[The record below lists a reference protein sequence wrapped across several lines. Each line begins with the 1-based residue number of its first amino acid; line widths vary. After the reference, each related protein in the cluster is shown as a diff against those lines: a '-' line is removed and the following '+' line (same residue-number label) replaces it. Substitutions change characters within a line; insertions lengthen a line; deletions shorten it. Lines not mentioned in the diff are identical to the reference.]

1 VNRLKNEVL
10 TQRRRLLGYSQQDI
24 AEKVGIDR
32 SYYTKIENGLT
43 PSVKVA
49 KSLGY
54 HLGFD
59 WTIFFDDI
67 CAKNTQT
74 NAAKEAI

>member
-1 VNRLKNEVL
+1 MKTNILV
-10 TQRRRLLGYSQQDI
+10 QRRKLLGYSQQDV

-49 KSLGY
+49 KAIGY

-59 WTIFFDDI
+59 WTIFFEDI
-67 CAKNTQT
+67 CVKTAQNNT
-74 NAAKEAI
+74 AKEAI

>member
-1 VNRLKNEVL
+1 MKLNILL
-10 TQRRRLLGYSQQDI
+10 QRRKLLGYSQQDV
-24 AEKVGIDR
+24 AKKVGIDR

-49 KSLGY
+49 KAIGY

-59 WTIFFDDI
+59 WTIFFDDD
-67 CAKNTQT
+67 CVKNTHDKT
-74 NAAKEAI
+74 SA